1 MKTLCL
7 MLLIVVLSV
16 ALLVTFLVNREQRS
30 MTRLG
35 DTFTKLLRKFDSWQM
50 MR

>member
-16 ALLVTFLVNREQRS
+16 ALLATYLSDREQRPF
-30 MTRLG
+30 REI
-35 DTFTKLLRKFDSWQM
+35 FNRWIKKFDSWQSM
-50 MR
+50 N